1 MSDKKSG
8 NKVIKVV
15 AGIIGAAAAVVAGAY
30 LIGRLNGEQE
40 TDNEELKLIK
50 LDNKNSKLPP
60 EPLKAGKEK
69 VEEVKTVAHKKV
81 EKAEEELKAQKEEA
95 KEFKEEF
102 KAKRHLNEEKLPDDL
117 EGEYP
122 DLSNRKIESIRKQIA
137 SMIESMP
144 DKKEVNLVH
153 YVTFDNAEQ
162 AKLFAGLCQSE
173 GYTVTNNNE
182 QENELNLGKKS
193 PLDQR
198 VLERVILNLANR
210 AAKDGGAYK
219 GWAIKVN

>member
-1 MSDKKSG
+1 MSNKKSG

-15 AGIIGAAAAVVAGAY
+15 AGVIGAAAAVVAGAY

-40 TDNEELKLIK
+40 TDSEELKLIK
-50 LDNKNSKLPP
+50 LDNKNPKLPP

-69 VEEVKTVAHKKV
+69 LEEVKAVAQKKV
-81 EKAEEELKAQKEEA
+81 EAAHEELEAQKEVA

-102 KAKRHLNEEKLPDDL
+102 KAKRHLNGEKLPDDI

-153 YVTFDNAEQ
+153 YVTFENGEQ
-162 AKLFAGLCQSE
+162 AKVFAGLCESE
-173 GYTVTNNNE
+173 GYSVANNNE

>member
-15 AGIIGAAAAVVAGAY
+15 AGLIGAAAAVVAGAY

-40 TDNEELKLIK
+40 TDSEELKLIK
-50 LDNKNSKLPP
+50 LNNKNPKLPP

-69 VEEVKTVAHKKV
+69 LEEVKAVAQKKV
-81 EKAEEELKAQKEEA
+81 EAAHEELEAQKEVA

-102 KAKRHLNEEKLPDDL
+102 KAKRHLNEEKLPDDI

-153 YVTFDNAEQ
+153 YVTFENGEQ
-162 AKLFAGLCQSE
+162 AKVFAGLCESE
-173 GYTVTNNNE
+173 GYSVANNNE